1 MATKIIVLKDAYV
14 PDKSIFSEKGKTI
27 IVANEQAY
35 FPISLLE
42 VIKGEFEVIYAGRG
56 SDSEY
61 AFKLGEL
68 HAVEKNAKVYTNDK
82 VLLSLFEGKP
92 QAKTKNQRTKTP
104 KPTQVLEEKPVKN
117 PVQEK
122 EPKNEVI
129 IPAPEKKEKAKEKT
143 APKKAASQ
151 GPAKTASLPKGTDL
165 SKIEKKDIEKLLKK
179 GGFDVKYA
187 EAVKEAL
194 KDASPVTADLLVRT
208 KLSVIE
214 PDKDICFSIGELIKK
229 TYC

>member
-1 MATKIIVLKDAYV
+1 MATKIIVLKDSYV

-42 VIKGEFEVIYAGRG
+42 VIKGEFEVIYAGHG

-68 HAVEKNAKVYTNDK
+68 HATDKNAKLYTSDK

-92 QAKTKNQRTKTP
+92 QAKAKSQRAKAP
-104 KPTQVLEEKPVKN
+104 KPVQVLEEKPVKN
-117 PVQEK
+117 PVQQK
-122 EPKNEVI
+122 APKNEVI

-143 APKKAASQ
+143 APKKAAPQ
-151 GPAKTASLPKGTDL
+151 GPAKAVSLPKSTDL

-179 GGFDVKYA
+179 GGFDAKYA

-208 KLSVIE
+208 KLSVTGA
-214 PDKDICFSIGELIKK
+214 DKDTCFAIGELVKK